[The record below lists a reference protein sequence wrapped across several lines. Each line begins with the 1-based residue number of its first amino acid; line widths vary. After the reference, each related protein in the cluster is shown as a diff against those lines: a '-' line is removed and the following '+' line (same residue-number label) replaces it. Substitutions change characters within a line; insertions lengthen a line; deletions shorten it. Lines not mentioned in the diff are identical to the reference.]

1 MAFEIAKVSV
11 GCSEVYDLVIFLF
24 LFFLIGEM
32 AASVKG
38 KGGVLFQLLRAVC
51 RFGQRMVVSFPLASP
66 QTMQY
71 LLVPGMRSLKADYRE
86 LWGDSVM
93 QSE

>member
-1 MAFEIAKVSV
+1 
-11 GCSEVYDLVIFLF
+11 
-24 LFFLIGEM
+24 M
-32 AASVKG
+32 AASLKG

-51 RFGQRMVVSFPLASP
+51 RFRQGMVVLFSLANP
-66 QTMQY
+66 QAMQY
-71 LLVPGMRSLKADYRE
+71 SLLPGMHSLKAEYRE